1 MLCPVHCDV
10 RIRTQA
16 STRSPWTN
24 STKGSEWM
32 YGLTGGQ
39 EGPRGLTQEKLNSAA
54 AKAPNVKQW
63 SEVKWSEVTQSCPT
77 LWDSMDCS
85 PPGSSVHGIFQARVL
100 EWVVISFSTE
110 DPPDSKTRSWSLGDL
125 DRTHVSRTVGRRFTV
140 WATNW
145 HGKEDTKPLIT
156 FLKRLLIWPCESP

>member
-1 MLCPVHCDV
+1 MEGKKSTQDFLETGYSLNQNHKQILQKVRVDVWADGRPGRAKRADPGGVKLCSC
-10 RIRTQA
+10 Q
-16 STRSPWTN
+16 
-24 STKGSEWM
+24 GS
-32 YGLTGGQ
+32 
-39 EGPRGLTQEKLNSAA
+39 KC
-54 AKAPNVKQW
+54 KAM
-63 SEVKWSEVTQSCPT
+63 KWSEVTQSCLT
-77 LWDSMDCS
+77 LWDPMDCS

-110 DPPDSKTRSWSLGDL
+110 DLPDSKTRSWSSGDL
-125 DRTHVSRTVGRRFTV
+125 DRTQVSRTVGRRFTV